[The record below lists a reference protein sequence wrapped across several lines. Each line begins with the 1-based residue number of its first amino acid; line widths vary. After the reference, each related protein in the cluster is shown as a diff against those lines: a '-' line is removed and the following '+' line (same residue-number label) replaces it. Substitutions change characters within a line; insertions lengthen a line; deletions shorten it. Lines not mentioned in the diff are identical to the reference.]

1 MRLGT
6 FYSKPSDGQRDS
18 QYILTDRRTD
28 EGLKEIASSNG
39 HGSGLEVKDE
49 LEPVKNSI

>member
-6 FYSKPSDGQRDS
+6 FYSIPRDGQRDS

-28 EGLKEIASSNG
+28 EGLKELAST
-39 HGSGLEVKDE
+39 SGQGREVKDE
-49 LEPVKNSI
+49 LEPVKNDI